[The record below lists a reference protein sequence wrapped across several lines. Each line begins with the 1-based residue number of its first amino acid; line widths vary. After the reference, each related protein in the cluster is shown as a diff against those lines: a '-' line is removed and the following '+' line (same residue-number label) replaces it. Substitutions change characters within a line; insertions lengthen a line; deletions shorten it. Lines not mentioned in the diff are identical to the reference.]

1 MKKNIFLLSLLI
13 GLSSLAHAQWTT
25 NGTNTI
31 TSTAN
36 AIGIGTSAPA
46 SNLQISE
53 PSTSK
58 PGGVVAPTKSV
69 FKISRGGTPGYS
81 YNESAEFRIGHGGPS
96 VWGSQ
101 LDLFINSS
109 SNQNDIPD
117 QHMMTWA
124 YNGNVGIGT
133 TGPAARLHLVGNGVS
148 IDGGNSI
155 SISNNALAIQGNT
168 GGRSTTLGAQLE
180 FVIPANTD
188 GTNAWGQA
196 RIITVAGNT
205 ANSSATGKMIL
216 GTRRSFDK
224 LGTGAQW
231 YYGNDIIIDGTGNVG
246 IGTLAPDQ
254 KLSVN
259 GTIHSK
265 SVVIDLNGWSDYV
278 FKKDYQLMPL
288 SAVKA
293 YIDHNRHLPDI
304 PSEGHIVKDGLDLG
318 EMNKLLMKK
327 VEELTLY
334 LIEEDRKL
342 KVQLAINKDQDKT
355 LTSQTKQI
363 DELRKDMKRLIK
375 KKKS

>member
-1 MKKNIFLLSLLI
+1 MKKHVLLLSLF
-13 GLSSLAHAQWTT
+13 SSCTFVVRAQWIT
-25 NGTNTI
+25 NGANTI
-31 TSTAN
+31 TSTTN
-36 AIGIGTSAPA
+36 AIGIGTGTPA
-46 SNLQISE
+46 SNLQIYE
-53 PSTSK
+53 QSTSK
-58 PGGVVAPTKSV
+58 PGGVLAPTKSV
-69 FKISRGGTPGYS
+69 FKVSRIGTSGYS

-101 LDLFINSS
+101 LDLFINGG

-117 QHMMTWA
+117 QHAMTWT

-133 TGPAARLHLVGNGVS
+133 TGPTARLHLVGSGVS

-155 SISNNALAIQGNT
+155 GISNNDMAIQANT

-188 GTNAWGQA
+188 GTNVWGQA

-205 ANSSATGKMIL
+205 GNANATGKMIL
-216 GTRRSFDK
+216 GTRRMFDK

-231 YYGNDIIIDGTGNVG
+231 YYGNDLIIDGAGNVG
-246 IGTLAPDQ
+246 VGTLTPDQ

-259 GTIHSK
+259 CTVHAK

-278 FKKDYQLMPL
+278 FKKDYQLRPL

-293 YIDHNRHLPDI
+293 YIDQNQHLPEI
-304 PSEGHIVKDGLDLG
+304 PSEQQIVKEGLNVG
-318 EMNKLLMKK
+318 EINKLLMKK

-334 LIEEDRKL
+334 LIE
-342 KVQLAINKDQDKT
+342 KDKQDK
-355 LTSQTKQI
+355 
-363 DELRKDMKRLIK
+363 ELREQLGELK
-375 KKKS
+375 KQMQLLKKQ

>member
-1 MKKNIFLLSLLI
+1 MKRLTLI
-13 GLSSLAHAQWTT
+13 TTLFVFISNCLFAQWTT

-31 TSTAN
+31 TSTSN

-46 SNLQISE
+46 SNLHISE

-58 PGGVVAPTKSV
+58 PAGVLAPAKSV
-69 FKISRGGTPGYS
+69 FKLSRLGTSGYS

-101 LDLFINSS
+101 LDLFINGS

-117 QHMMTWA
+117 QHVMTWA

-133 TGPAARLHLVGNGVS
+133 SGPLARLHLVGSGVS
-148 IDGGNSI
+148 VDGGNSI
-155 SISNNALAIQGNT
+155 SVSNNDLAIQANT
-168 GGRSTTLGAQLE
+168 GGRSATLGAQLE

-188 GTNAWGQA
+188 GTNSWGQG

-205 ANSSATGKMIL
+205 GNGNATGKMIL
-216 GTRRSFDK
+216 GTRRMFDK

-231 YYGNDIIIDGTGNVG
+231 YYGNDIVIDGSGNVG
-246 IGTLAPDQ
+246 VGTLNPDQ

-259 GTIHSK
+259 GIIHAK
-265 SVVIDLNGWSDYV
+265 SVLIDLNGWNDYV
-278 FKKDYQLMPL
+278 FKKSYRLRPL
-288 SAVKA
+288 SEVKA
-293 YIDHNRHLPDI
+293 YIDQNQHLPEV
-304 PSEGHIVKDGLDLG
+304 PSEQEMVKNGLDVG

-334 LIEEDRKL
+334 LIEL
-342 KVQLAINKDQDKT
+342 KSEVGQLQ
-355 LTSQTKQI
+355 KQI
-363 DELRKDMKRLIK
+363 NSPAKPN
-375 KKKS
+375 